1 MARSLCII
9 LPEFLQSFQLRTAP
23 ASEFFV
29 QPAEA
34 SLIQDSGACHREHSG
49 ACHRENSVNFCS
61 TQWCLSS

>member
-9 LPEFLQSFQLRTAP
+9 LPEFLQSFKLRTAP

-34 SLIQDSGACHREHSG
+34 SSIHACL
-49 ACHRENSVNFCS
+49 CHVYSCTELSVKGGFFIR
-61 TQWCLSS
+61 LL

>member
-34 SLIQDSGACHREHSG
+34 SLIHACL
-49 ACHRENSVNFCS
+49 CHVYSCTE
-61 TQWCLSS
+61 LSMKADFSYVLL